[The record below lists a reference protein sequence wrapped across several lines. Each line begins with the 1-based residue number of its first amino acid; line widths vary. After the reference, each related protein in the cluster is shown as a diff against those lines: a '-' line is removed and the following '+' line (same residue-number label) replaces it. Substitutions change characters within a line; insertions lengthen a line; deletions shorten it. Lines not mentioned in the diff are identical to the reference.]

1 MSRPSNEPRPG
12 AHDAGLIL
20 LSRDAWRRRL
30 VLWIGAVLVALAAL
44 LFAKA
49 SDFAFSLFQ
58 QVIALSPWWAMLLT
72 PTMFAL
78 LAWASGGRLQATR
91 GSGIQQVIAAL
102 ERPANTDFRAE
113 NLSLKVA
120 AAKLGLTVL
129 GLAGGASIG
138 REGPT
143 VHVGAA
149 IMHALGRR
157 FGHADPLA
165 ASRYLLAG
173 GAAGLAAAFNTPLA
187 GVVFAIEELS
197 SNYEA
202 RLSGT
207 LLSAVIIG
215 GVVSIGLV
223 GSYSY
228 FGTVNASLALGNG
241 WLAVLACGV
250 LGGLLG
256 GGFSRLIV
264 EAVGGRPRWFGRLR
278 RKHPVLM
285 AGAFGLLLALLGVWL
300 GDGMFGTG
308 YAQARSLVQGEA
320 TVGDAFG
327 LGKLVANLLSYL
339 AGIPG
344 GLFSPALAVGAGL
357 GHNLAAV
364 LPGVD
369 PRTLVLLGMCG
380 YLAGVTQAPLTSAI
394 IAMEMTDNNSLL
406 LPILATV
413 LIARG
418 ASALVCHTP
427 IYKALAEQLMV
438 AMDRSAAGTGSPGS

>member
-1 MSRPSNEPRPG
+1 MPG
-12 AHDAGLIL
+12 TAAGQHDAGLVL
-20 LSRDAWRRRL
+20 LSRAAWRRRF
-30 VLWIGAVLVALAAL
+30 VLWTGAVLVALAAL

-49 SDFAFSLFQ
+49 SDYAFGWFQ
-58 QVIALSPWWAMLLT
+58 RLLDVAPLWVLLVT
-72 PTMFAL
+72 PAMFAL
-78 LAWASGGRLQATR
+78 LAWASSGRLRATR

-102 ERPANTDFRAE
+102 ERPQHTDFRAE
-113 NLSLKVA
+113 TLSLKVA
-120 AAKLGLTVL
+120 AAKLTMTVL

-149 IMHALGRR
+149 IMHALGKR

-187 GVVFAIEELS
+187 GVVFAIEELA
-197 SNYEA
+197 SNYEV
-202 RLSGT
+202 RMSGT

-215 GVVSIGLV
+215 GVVSLGLV

-228 FGTVNASLALGNG
+228 FGTVDARLALGSG

-250 LGGLLG
+250 IGGLLG
-256 GGFSRLIV
+256 GMFSRAIV
-264 EAVGGRPRWFGRLR
+264 EAIAGRPRWFGMLQR
-278 RKHPVLM
+278 RHPVLL
-285 AGAFGLLLALLGVWL
+285 AGALGLLLALLGLWL

-308 YAQARSLVQGEA
+308 YAQARSLVQGHGV
-320 TVGDAFG
+320 VGHEFG
-327 LGKLVANLLSYL
+327 IGKLVANLLSYL

-357 GHNLAAV
+357 GHNLAAL
-364 LPGVD
+364 LPMVD

-394 IAMEMTDNNSLL
+394 IAMEMTDNNALL

-413 LIARG
+413 LLARG
-418 ASALVCHTP
+418 VSALVCHVP
-427 IYKALAEQLMV
+427 IYKALALQLV
-438 AMDRSAAGTGSPGS
+438 AKMDANRPRHEAP